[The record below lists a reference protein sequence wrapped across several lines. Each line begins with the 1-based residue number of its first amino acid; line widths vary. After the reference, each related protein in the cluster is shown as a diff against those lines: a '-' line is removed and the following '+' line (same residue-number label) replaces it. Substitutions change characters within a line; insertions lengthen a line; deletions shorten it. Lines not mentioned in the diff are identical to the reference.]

1 MTKSKRYSQGR
12 QEIHG
17 LLLFLG
23 DQVDPTW
30 KEVDKAND
38 LIKIKIIG
46 TVNKF
51 QAVRLLA
58 LGPRALRLREGWR
71 SLSVAT
77 RNSKHLLGLQGLLV
91 GLLLRG
97 VQPLLLDQGGLFL
110 LSHQVPHF
118 GPVEKLYCY
127 ITTWKNRWYR
137 DEKRCPGTLLKG
149 IWILN

>member
-58 LGPRALRLREGWR
+58 LGPRALRLREG
-71 SLSVAT
+71 
-77 RNSKHLLGLQGLLV
+77 
-91 GLLLRG
+91 
-97 VQPLLLDQGGLFL
+97 
-110 LSHQVPHF
+110 
-118 GPVEKLYCY
+118 
-127 ITTWKNRWYR
+127 
-137 DEKRCPGTLLKG
+137 
-149 IWILN
+149 